1 MDAPASPA
9 ARPSYDCYGLRPLM
23 RNRLKTAIRALGR
36 SNTGRTILL
45 TATVGDPR
53 EARFTTARRLPKSI
67 RGFEDLAFLFTSS
80 QLDHGIISQ
89 ELDEAAR
96 LYRVARDVTDGAVV
110 EIGRFKGGSTFLLAA
125 ALGGRAALWSYDI
138 HVAHDAPFTGAE
150 LDAELSAALA
160 RYDLDGS
167 VNLVVGDSRAAE
179 PPTAPVRV
187 LFIDGDHSYDGV
199 RADWA
204 HWGPRLEPDGHVLF
218 HDAVD
223 HGGIG
228 TFVDGVVRLVSE
240 LDRDPL
246 LERQPDA
253 GGIAHFVKRR

>member
-1 MDAPASPA
+1 
-9 ARPSYDCYGLRPLM
+9 M
-23 RNRLKTAIRALGR
+23 RTRLKTVIRKLGR
-36 SNTGRTILL
+36 SKAGRTVLL

-53 EARFTTARRLPKSI
+53 DARFTQARWLPESI
-67 RGFEDLAFLFTSS
+67 HGFEDLAFLFTSS
-80 QLDHGIISQ
+80 QLNHGIISQ

-96 LYRVARDVTDGAVV
+96 LYRVASDVTDGAVV

-138 HVAHDAPFTGAE
+138 HVVHDAAFTGAE

-160 RYDLDGS
+160 RYDLDGT
-167 VNLVVGDSRAAE
+167 VHLVVGDSRVAE
-179 PPTAPVRV
+179 PPNASVHM

-199 RADWA
+199 RADWD
-204 HWGPRLEPDGHVLF
+204 HWGPRLEPGGHVLF

-228 TFVDGVVRLVSE
+228 TSVDGVVRLVTE
-240 LDRDPL
+240 LARDTQ

-253 GGIAHFVKRR
+253 GGIAHFVKRS